1 MLSKIIAD
9 IKAEQTRHAVESVSK
24 PMGTEKDAAY
34 EYGLRVGFY
43 GGLQQALVLIERAL
57 REQDRDFEN

>member
-1 MLSKIIAD
+1 
-9 IKAEQTRHAVESVSK
+9 
-24 PMGTEKDAAY
+24 MGTEKDAAY